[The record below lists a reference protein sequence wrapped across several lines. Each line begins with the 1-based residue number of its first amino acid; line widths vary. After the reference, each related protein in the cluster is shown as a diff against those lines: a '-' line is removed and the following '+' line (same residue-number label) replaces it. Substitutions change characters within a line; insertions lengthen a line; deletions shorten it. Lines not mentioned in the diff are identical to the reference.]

1 MQEYIEFL
9 KANPMLSLA
18 WIGLFIGLIVS
29 VFKSTVSKVTTV
41 DHQQAT
47 LLMNKQEAKVI
58 DVREKADF
66 KKGHI
71 VGALNV
77 PLSEIKNNQL
87 SALEKFKASPIIMV
101 CNAGMVSSQASQLM
115 VKAGF
120 ESVHNLKGGMGDWQ
134 SNNLPVSKSKK

>member
-18 WIGLFIGLIVS
+18 WIGLLVALLVS
-29 VFKSTVSKVTTV
+29 VFKSSISKVKTV

-47 LLMNKQEAKVI
+47 LLINKQDAKVV
-58 DVREKADF
+58 DVRSKEEF

-71 VGALNV
+71 VDALNI
-77 PLSEIKNNQL
+77 PLSEIKNNQT
-87 SALEKFKASPIIMV
+87 SALENFKASPIIMV
-101 CNAGMVSSQASQLM
+101 CNAGMTSAQAAQLM

-120 ESVHNLKGGMGDWQ
+120 ESVHNLKGGMSEWQ
-134 SNNLPVSKSKK
+134 QSNLPVAKNKR

>member
-29 VFKSTVSKVTTV
+29 VFKSSVSKVTTV

-47 LLMNKQEAKVI
+47 LLINKQDAKVI
-58 DVREKADF
+58 DVREKAEF

-71 VGALNV
+71 IDAINV
-77 PLSEIKNNQL
+77 PLSEIKNNQI

-101 CNAGMVSSQASQLM
+101 CNAGMVSSQAAQLM

-120 ESVHNLKGGMGDWQ
+120 ESVNNLKGGMGDWQ
-134 SNNLPVSKSKK
+134 SNNLPVTKSKK

>member
-18 WIGLFIGLIVS
+18 WIGLLIGLIVS

-47 LLMNKQEAKVI
+47 LLINKQDATVV

>member
-18 WIGLFIGLIVS
+18 WIGLLIGLIVS
-29 VFKSTVSKVTTV
+29 VFKSSISKVTTI

-47 LLMNKQEAKVI
+47 LLINKQNAKVI
-58 DVREKADF
+58 DVREKGEF

-71 VGALNV
+71 VDALNV

-120 ESVHNLKGGMGDWQ
+120 ESVHNLKGGMGEWQ
-134 SNNLPVSKSKK
+134 SSNLPVTKSKK

>member
-18 WIGLFIGLIVS
+18 WIGLLIGLIVS

-47 LLMNKQEAKVI
+47 LLINKQDAKVV

>member
-1 MQEYIEFL
+1 MQEYIEFF

-18 WIGLFIGLIVS
+18 WVGLFAALIVS
-29 VFKSTVSKVTTV
+29 VFKSSISKVKTV

-47 LLMNKQEAKVI
+47 LLINKQDAKVV
-58 DVREKADF
+58 DVRSKEEF

-71 VGALNV
+71 VDAINLS
-77 PLSEIKNNQL
+77 LSEIKNNQT

-101 CNAGMVSSQASQLM
+101 CNAGMTSSQAAQLM

-120 ESVHNLKGGMGDWQ
+120 ESVYNLKGGMSEWQ
-134 SNNLPVSKSKK
+134 QNNLPVAKTKR

>member
-18 WIGLFIGLIVS
+18 WIGLLVALLVS
-29 VFKSTVSKVTTV
+29 VFKSSLSKVKTL

-47 LLMNKQEAKVI
+47 LLINKQNAKII
-58 DVREKADF
+58 DVRSKDEF

-71 VGALNV
+71 VDAVNI
-77 PLSEIKNNQL
+77 PLSEIKNNQT

-101 CNAGMVSSQASQLM
+101 CSAGMTSAQAAQLM

-120 ESVHNLKGGMGDWQ
+120 ESVYNLKGGMSEWQ
-134 SNNLPVSKSKK
+134 QSNLPVAKQKR